1 MAAGCCLWSASSVC
15 CCAAMSSAG
24 AGCGLQTRRR
34 VALAAVRFGLCGGAT
49 PLWFSPHTHTHCSPS
64 TKRAYAACCSQTHFR
79 TFCRNQSNKQEQGGT
94 ETDANRWLRTS
105 RSDDGP
111 PALMMQNHSLCARL
125 DERTL
130 LKSTNSTG
138 LRRGARC
145 WCCDRRLCE
154 GGTLRPAALLRS
166 PPGAS
171 VPRELFA
178 AFSKCCALWLEAV
191 WPRAK

>member
-1 MAAGCCLWSASSVC
+1 MAAQPRCD
-15 CCAAMSSAG
+15 
-24 AGCGLQTRRR
+24 
-34 VALAAVRFGLCGGAT
+34 
-49 PLWFSPHTHTHCSPS
+49 FSPHKHSHCSPS
-64 TKRAYAACCSQTHFR
+64 KKRAYAACCSQTHFR
-79 TFCRNQSNKQEQGGT
+79 TFCRNQTNKQEQEQGGT

-178 AFSKCCALWLEAV
+178 AFSIRCALWLEAV

>member
-1 MAAGCCLWSASSVC
+1 MAAQPRCV
-15 CCAAMSSAG
+15 
-24 AGCGLQTRRR
+24 
-34 VALAAVRFGLCGGAT
+34 
-49 PLWFSPHTHTHCSPS
+49 FSPHTHTHTHLVPLLKKERMRRAAHKHTFEPFVA
-64 TKRAYAACCSQTHFR
+64 TKQT
-79 TFCRNQSNKQEQGGT
+79 NKQEQGGT

-111 PALMMQNHSLCARL
+111 PALMMPNHSLCARL

-178 AFSKCCALWLEAV
+178 AFSICCALWLEAV